1 MTNQEIIELMD
12 RFERSSLYSMKLA
25 AGEWSLELSRGAC
38 GPSAP
43 VSAAH
48 AKAEPVSQQA
58 SAADEVIT
66 SPLAGVFYIAPEPG
80 AQPYVRA
87 GETVKQGQTLCLLEA
102 MKMMSEV
109 NAPCDCVITQVLGQ
123 NGELAPY
130 GEPIFRYRPC

>member
-66 SPLAGVFYIAPEPG
+66 SPLAGVFYIALKPG

-87 GETVKQGQTLCLLEA
+87 GETV
-102 MKMMSEV
+102 
-109 NAPCDCVITQVLGQ
+109 
-123 NGELAPY
+123 
-130 GEPIFRYRPC
+130 

>member
-1 MTNQEIIELMD
+1 MTNQEILELMD

-25 AGEWSLELSRGAC
+25 TGEWSLELSRGAS
-38 GPSAP
+38 G
-43 VSAAH
+43 
-48 AKAEPVSQQA
+48 A
-58 SAADEVIT
+58 SAATPVTSAPAAPLTQQVSSMDEVIT

-87 GETVKQGQTLCLLEA
+87 GETVKAGQTLCLMEA

-109 NAPCDCVITQVLGQ
+109 NAPCDCVITQVLGT

>member
-12 RFERSSLYSMKLA
+12 RFEHSSLCTMKLA
-25 AGEWSLELSRGAC
+25 TGEWSLELSRGAC
-38 GPSAP
+38 GATAVAP
-43 VSAAH
+43 VTPAPAATLTQQ
-48 AKAEPVSQQA
+48 VS
-58 SAADEVIT
+58 STDEVIT

-87 GETVKQGQTLCLLEA
+87 GETVKAGQTLCLLEA

-109 NAPCDCVITQVLGQ
+109 NAPCDCVITQVLGT